1 MLSFLAGTHCTASN
15 RRKQSSLGRSP
26 PGTVAKLELDM
37 EMGELKIYLNNK
49 LEVTYNG
56 LSGTLYP
63 ALTVCELS
71 DKGYTLT
78 TLNEAM

>member
-1 MLSFLAGTHCTASN
+1 
-15 RRKQSSLGRSP
+15 
-26 PGTVAKLELDM
+26 M